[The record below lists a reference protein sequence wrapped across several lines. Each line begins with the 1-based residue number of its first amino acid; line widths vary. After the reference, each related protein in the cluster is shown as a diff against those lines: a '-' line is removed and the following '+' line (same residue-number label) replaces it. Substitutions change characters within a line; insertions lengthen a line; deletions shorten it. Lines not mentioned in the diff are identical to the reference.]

1 MILPQPVVWGGIRMF
16 LRRFER
22 RKNGKV
28 NTYWALVESY
38 RTAKGSRQR
47 LVAYLGELKPG
58 EQSGWAQLGQD
69 LDGKPPPAATLF
81 DPSAEAA
88 AAVDDAVWVELRGV
102 RMERL
107 RGFGDV
113 WLSLG
118 LWRLLELDVL
128 LEKLMPAGRE
138 EVPWATVAAILTVAR
153 FCRPQ
158 SELRIEQLWY
168 RGTALD
174 DLLGVSVDKVHTD
187 RLYAGMDHVL
197 PHKEVIEKHLQ
208 QRIGVLFAPPHELL
222 IYDVTSTYFEGECA
236 ANPLAKRGHSR
247 DHRRDCLQVCIGLVV
262 TEEGLPLGYE
272 VFEGNRHDSKTLATI
287 IDAME
292 KKYGRSQRIWV
303 LDRGIV
309 SEANLELLR
318 SRGGRYI
325 VGTAK
330 SMLRQF
336 ERHLTEQDWTEVQS
350 GVEVK
355 KVVSADGLEQFVLAR
370 SPDRRAKEKAMHERF
385 LKRMEDG
392 LKRLQVAAE
401 QGRLRDEGQAQRRL
415 GRLLQK
421 NSRAAKAFQ
430 VKIEKRSRPE
440 GKSHLRITWEKD
452 SAWTQYATLTEGC
465 YLLRTN
471 ITDLDPAVL
480 WKQYIQLTEAEWAFR
495 ISKDEL
501 RLRPIWHQKKERV
514 LAHILV
520 CFLAYVLWKTLAQ
533 WMRRSGLGDAPRMLV
548 DELAKIRSGD
558 VVLPTK
564 TAAAEVGPTIRLRCV
579 TEPDAGQ
586 KVLLNRLGLSLP
598 RRLRYRP
605 DEDGV

>member
-1 MILPQPVVWGGIRMF
+1 MF

-22 RKNGKV
+22 RKDGKV

-58 EQSGWAQLGQD
+58 EQSGWAQLGQN
-69 LDGKPPPAATLF
+69 LDGKPPPAPSLF
-81 DPSAEAA
+81 VPPPEEAA
-88 AAVDDAVWVELRGV
+88 TVDDAVWVELRGV

-107 RGFGDV
+107 RSFGDI

-118 LWRLLELDVL
+118 LWQLLELDVL
-128 LEKLMPAGRE
+128 LNKLMPVGRE
-138 EVPWATVAAILTVAR
+138 EIPWATVAAILTIAR

-174 DLLGVSVDKVHTD
+174 DLVGVPVDKVHTD
-187 RLYAGMDHVL
+187 RLYAGMDQL
-197 PHKEVIEKHLQ
+197 LAHKEAIEKHLR
-208 QRIGVLFAPPHELL
+208 QRLGELFSPPHELL
-222 IYDVTSTYFEGECA
+222 IYDVTSTYFEGQCA
-236 ANPLAKRGHSR
+236 ANSLAKRGHSR
-247 DHRRDCLQVCIGLVV
+247 DHRPDCLQVCIGLVV

-272 VFEGNRHDSKTLATI
+272 VFEGNRHDSKTLKTI

-292 KKYGRSQRIWV
+292 KKYGQSQRIWV

-309 SEANLELLR
+309 SDENLKLLR

-325 VGTAK
+325 VGTPK

-336 ERHLTEQDWTEVQS
+336 ERQLTEHDWTEVQS

-355 KVVSADGLEQFVLAR
+355 QVTSADGLEQFVLAR

-385 LKRMEDG
+385 LKRMEEG
-392 LKRLQVAAE
+392 LARLQAAAE
-401 QGRLRDEGQAQRRL
+401 QGRLKDEGQAQRRL

-421 NSRAAKAFQ
+421 NARAAKAFQ
-430 VKIEKRSRPE
+430 VKIDKRPQPE
-440 GKSHLRITWEKD
+440 GKAHLRITWEKD
-452 SAWTQYATLTEGC
+452 GVWAQYATLTEGC

-514 LAHILV
+514 QSHILV
-520 CFLAYVLWKTLAQ
+520 CFLAYVLWKALAQ
-533 WMRRSGLGDAPRMLV
+533 WMRRCGLGDAPRMLV

-558 VVLPTK
+558 VVLPTR
-564 TAAAEVGPTIRLRCV
+564 TAAGALGTIVRLRCV

-586 KVLLNRLGLSLP
+586 KVLLNRLGLTLP
-598 RRLRYRP
+598 RRLRYQAA
-605 DEDGV
+605 DDGV

>member
-1 MILPQPVVWGGIRMF
+1 M
-16 LRRFER
+16 
-22 RKNGKV
+22 
-28 NTYWALVESY
+28 
-38 RTAKGSRQR
+38 
-47 LVAYLGELKPG
+47 
-58 EQSGWAQLGQD
+58 
-69 LDGKPPPAATLF
+69 
-81 DPSAEAA
+81 
-88 AAVDDAVWVELRGV
+88 
-102 RMERL
+102 
-107 RGFGDV
+107 
-113 WLSLG
+113 
-118 LWRLLELDVL
+118 
-128 LEKLMPAGRE
+128 
-138 EVPWATVAAILTVAR
+138 
-153 FCRPQ
+153 
-158 SELRIEQLWY
+158 
-168 RGTALD
+168 
-174 DLLGVSVDKVHTD
+174 
-187 RLYAGMDHVL
+187 
-197 PHKEVIEKHLQ
+197 
-208 QRIGVLFAPPHELL
+208 
-222 IYDVTSTYFEGECA
+222 
-236 ANPLAKRGHSR
+236 
-247 DHRRDCLQVCIGLVV
+247 
-262 TEEGLPLGYE
+262 
-272 VFEGNRHDSKTLATI
+272 
-287 IDAME
+287 
-292 KKYGRSQRIWV
+292 
-303 LDRGIV
+303 
-309 SEANLELLR
+309 LR

-430 VKIEKRSRPE
+430 VKIEKRPRPE